1 MARST
6 NARRVYGTGSIVEHA
21 GAFYGKWRVD
31 GRQVKRKLGAVRQPG
46 AAGGLTRKQAERRL
60 RELMA
65 ETVAP
70 ASSEALTFELA
81 GTRDLTSP
89 GWRVSPAQQVPQAP
103 TRTPAKSPCRW
114 PAGEVSLARAEGVV
128 APREPCRRGV
138 GGGPVSTGRA
148 TTAVATNCSR
158 KSADYAARAVMQSG
172 VVGLGALVVDGEA
185 RDVTGE
191 ETRAIR
197 QAPWQV

>member
-31 GRQVKRKLGAVRQPG
+31 GRQVKRKLGAVRQPR
-46 AAGGLTRKQAERRL
+46 AQGGLTRKQAERRL

-70 ASSEALTFELA
+70 ASSEALTFEQA
-81 GTRDLTSP
+81 GTRDLKSP

-128 APREPCRRGV
+128 APREPCSAVSVGAPLVPAVRQRRWQPIVPQISRLCSARGDAERCRW
-138 GGGPVSTGRA
+138 PRCLRGR
-148 TTAVATNCSR
+148 
-158 KSADYAARAVMQSG
+158 
-172 VVGLGALVVDGEA
+172 
-185 RDVTGE
+185 
-191 ETRAIR
+191 
-197 QAPWQV
+197 W